1 MVEGVK
7 GAGTV
12 EVEELAEMAA
22 MVVEVAQ
29 MVETRARATYNCTL
43 CLRQYHNSSG
53 RNIGL

>member
-1 MVEGVK
+1 MVEGVVT
-7 GAGTV
+7 A
-12 EVEELAEMAA
+12 EVEKMAEMAA

-29 MVETRARATYNCTL
+29 MAETRARATYNCTL